1 MNASKTKRGTD
12 AKRHFNAS
20 DLRELFYVVN
30 EKTKCASADLL
41 SKAGFV
47 GVPHTKPC
55 EDATV
60 LKFTMES
67 RHDLVTFLPYRA
79 DRKCCVRGEERGG
92 EKKEE
97 ETRRAMSLVDESV
110 HDWRLMMMRH
120 VKKEFF
126 KYRLLYRREAR
137 SRLRLRLLRFDSDRC
152 DVCHKCFLR

>member
-1 MNASKTKRGTD
+1 MYTTHSNIITGTIEEKIYQRQIAKGEVANAIMRETNASKTKRGID

-41 SKAGFV
+41 SKADTRWCST
-47 GVPHTKPC
+47 HEPC

-67 RHDLVTFLPYRA
+67 SHDLVTFLHIVQA
-79 DRKCCVRGEERGG
+79 ESVVSEEKKEEG

-97 ETRRAMSLVDESV
+97 EEDDIMLLVD
-110 HDWRLMMMRH
+110 DDGWFRT
-120 VKKEFF
+120 
-126 KYRLLYRREAR
+126 
-137 SRLRLRLLRFDSDRC
+137 
-152 DVCHKCFLR
+152 